1 MKYTYNNRYG
11 DKITFDLQENKII
24 VTGYNPDYV
33 WYSTDTE
40 GELHSA
46 DPSGGPYLFVGMRLG
61 TLIPELKGTE
71 VGSISFEPKK
81 IILNITY
88 DTDRKTSEEES
99 K

>member
-1 MKYTYNNRYG
+1 MTHTYTNRYG
-11 DKITFDLQENKII
+11 DKINFELQEDKVI

-33 WYSTDTE
+33 WYSADTE

-61 TLIPELKGTE
+61 TLIKDFKGIE
-71 VGSISFEPKK
+71 VGSITSEPGK
-81 IILNITY
+81 IILNIIY
-88 DTDRKTSEEES
+88 DANKPGSKEES

>member
-1 MKYTYNNRYG
+1 MKHIYTNRYG
-11 DKITFDLQENKII
+11 DKITFDLQEDKVI

-71 VGSISFEPKK
+71 VSSISSEPKK

-88 DTDRKTSEEES
+88 DTNKPGSQEDS